1 MSTFAVTIFISM
13 KHKILTLL
21 LTLFSISFISAQ
33 EMSGIKGFIKD
44 AGNNDILSGVT
55 VFVESLNTGTSS
67 DVNGYYELS
76 LPEGSYSVKFSFI
89 GYITETRHINVS
101 NSVKNLNVNLKA
113 DNKILDE
120 VVISSKRKDANV
132 RELKMSVQTIDMVRI
147 KKIPALMGEVDVIKS
162 IQLLPGVHAASEG
175 SSGFSVRGGSPDQ
188 NLILLD
194 DVPVYNASHFL
205 GFFSVFNNDVVKDA
219 TLYKGDI
226 PAMYDSRLSSVLDI
240 KTLDEIPYKFNMQ
253 GGIGILT
260 SRLTLNM
267 PFNKGRSAILLGGRI
282 TYGGILA
289 CNMIKSLKGNSMY
302 FYDFNAKIMHTLN
315 DKNRIFVS
323 TYLGDDIMAMENMMS
338 MTYGNKNVTT
348 RWNHIFNDELTSNL
362 SVFYTNYRYN
372 IGIDMNPYDFDIT
385 AGIEDVSAKYDFT
398 YLINE
403 NITSRFGASATFH
416 QYGQGKLE
424 DRTGAIAAFMGV
436 DPADEVI
443 RKALEYSLY
452 FTNDHKLGSL
462 FSIRYGLRLSMF
474 QNIGKETLYL
484 FDNNHECYDQIDYA
498 SGEIFNTEV
507 NLDPR
512 LAAMYQINEFSS
524 IKASYLRTVQYA
536 QVATNATGGIPFDLW
551 FPSSPN
557 IKPQKCDQFAIGYFR
572 NFLNNEIETSVEL
585 FYKKIHN
592 VIDFVDDA
600 FFIGNVYVDGEVRSG
615 KGRSYGAEFLA
626 RKNFGKFSGWISYT
640 YSRSLR
646 TVNEINFGKEYVS
659 PYDRPHNI
667 SIVLN
672 YSFNRRFEVSAS
684 WIYNTGQPV
693 TYPYGKYT
701 VDGITYSI
709 YNGKRNKSRYPDYHR
724 LDLSATLKCKDRH
737 ENWKGEWNF
746 SVYNAYARKNAWA
759 VMFVPDENNS
769 LKTEMVYLFSVI
781 PSVSYNFK
789 F

>member
-1 MSTFAVTIFISM
+1 M
-13 KHKILTLL
+13 KNRILTLL
-21 LTLFSISFISAQ
+21 FLITSSLVFAQ
-33 EMSGIKGFIKD
+33 QNAGLKGIVKD
-44 AGNNDILSGVT
+44 AGSKETLTGVT
-55 VFVESLNTGTSS
+55 VFVESLKKGTST
-67 DVNGYYELS
+67 DIDGHYELS
-76 LPEGSYSVKFSFI
+76 LPEGSYDISFSFV
-89 GYITETRHINVS
+89 GYITETRHVNIH
-101 NSVKNLNVNLKA
+101 NSVKTLDINLKV
-113 DNKILDE
+113 DNKMLDE
-120 VVISSKRKDANV
+120 VVISSQRKDANV

-205 GFFSVFNNDVVKDA
+205 GFFSVFNNDVIKDA

-240 KTLDEIPYKFNMQ
+240 KTIDEIPYKFNMQ

-260 SRLTLNM
+260 SRLTLGM
-267 PFNKGRSAILLGGRI
+267 PFNKGRSAALIGGRI

-289 CNMIKSLKGNSMY
+289 CNIFEKLKGNSMY
-302 FYDFNAKIMHTLN
+302 FYDFNAKIMHTFN
-315 DKNRIFVS
+315 DKNRLFIS
-323 TYLGDDIMAMENMMS
+323 TYLGDDIMGMDKMMS
-338 MTYGNKNVTT
+338 MKYGNKNVTT
-348 RWNHIFNDELTSNL
+348 RWNHIFSDRLTSNL
-362 SVFYTNYRYN
+362 SVFYTKYRYQ
-372 IGIDMNPYDFDIT
+372 IGVQMEPYDFSIT
-385 AGIEDVSAKYDFT
+385 AGIEDVAAKYDFT
-398 YLINE
+398 FMMND

-416 QYGQGKLE
+416 QYGQGKL
-424 DRTGAIAAFMGV
+424 DDKTGAIGAFMGV
-436 DPADEVI
+436 DPANEVV

-452 FTNDHKLGSL
+452 FTNDHKLGPL

-474 QNIGKETLYL
+474 QNVGAETLYL
-484 FDNNHECYDQIDYA
+484 FNDNYECYDQVDYDK
-498 SGEIFNTEV
+498 GEIFNTEI
-507 NLDPR
+507 NLEPR
-512 LAAMYQINEFSS
+512 VAAMYQINEFSS

-572 NFLNNEIETSVEL
+572 NFMNNNIETSVEL
-585 FYKKIHN
+585 FYKNIHN

-600 FFIGNVYVDGEVRSG
+600 FFIGNIYVDGEVRVG
-615 KGRSYGAEFLA
+615 KGRSYGAEFLV
-626 RKNFGKFSGWISYT
+626 RKNFGNFTGWISYT

-646 TVNEINFGKEYVS
+646 TVKEINFGEEYVS

-672 YSFNRRFEVSAS
+672 YAFNNRFDVSAS
-684 WIYNTGQPV
+684 WVYNTGQPV

-701 VDGITYSI
+701 VDGVTYSI
-709 YNGKRNKSRYPDYHR
+709 YNGERNKSRYPDYHR
-724 LDLSATLKCKDRH
+724 LDLSATIKCKERK
-737 ENWKGEWNF
+737 NWQGEWNF
-746 SVYNAYARKNAWA
+746 SVYNAYARKNVWA
-759 VMFVPDENNS
+759 VLFTTGEDNS
-769 LKTEMVYLFSVI
+769 IQAQQVSLFSII

>member
-1 MSTFAVTIFISM
+1 M
-13 KHKILTLL
+13 KNKILALL
-21 LTLFSISFISAQ
+21 FLIFSSVFIFAQ
-33 EMSGIKGFIKD
+33 NISGIKGVIKD
-44 AGNNDILSGVT
+44 ANNHDVLSGVT
-55 VFVESLNTGTSS
+55 VFVESLCIGTSS
-67 DVNGYYELS
+67 DENGFYELS
-76 LPEGSYSVKFSFI
+76 LPEGHYNIKFSFV
-89 GYITETRHINVS
+89 GYITETKNIHIT
-101 NSVKNLNVNLKA
+101 NSIKTLNINLKV
-113 DNKILDE
+113 DNKMLDE
-120 VVISSKRKDANV
+120 VVISSQRKDANV

-205 GFFSVFNNDVVKDA
+205 GFFSVFNNDVIKDA

-226 PAMYDSRLSSVLDI
+226 PAIYDSRLSSVLDI
-240 KTLDEIPYKFNMQ
+240 RTLDDIPYKLDMQ

-282 TYGGILA
+282 TYGGVLA
-289 CNMIKSLKGNSMY
+289 CNLIKSLRGNSMY

-315 DKNRIFVS
+315 EKNRLFIS
-323 TYLGDDIMAMENMMS
+323 TYLGDDILGMDSLMS
-338 MTYGNKNVTT
+338 MTYGNKNVTA

-362 SVFYTNYRYN
+362 SVFYTNYRYK
-372 IGIDMNPYDFDIT
+372 IGVSMDPYDFSIT
-385 AGIEDVSAKYDFT
+385 AGIEDISAKYDFT
-398 YLINE
+398 YLMNE

-416 QYGQGKLE
+416 QYGQGKL
-424 DRTGAIAAFMGV
+424 DDKTGVIGMYMGV
-436 DPADEVI
+436 DPSNEVV

-452 FTNDHKLGSL
+452 FSNDHKLGPL

-484 FDNNHECYDQIDYA
+484 FDDNYECYGQTDYT

-507 NLDPR
+507 NLEPR
-512 LAAMYQINEFSS
+512 IAAMYQIDEFSS

-572 NFLNNEIETSVEL
+572 NFMNDEIETSVEL
-585 FYKKIHN
+585 FYKNIHN
-592 VIDFVDDA
+592 VIDFADDA
-600 FFIGNVYVDGEVRSG
+600 FFIGNVYVDGEVRAG
-615 KGRSYGAEFLA
+615 KGRAYGAEFLA
-626 RKNFGKFSGWISYT
+626 RKNFGKLSGWISYT
-640 YSRSLR
+640 YSRSKR
-646 TVNEINFGKEYVS
+646 TVKDINFGEEYVS

-667 SIVLN
+667 SVVLN
-672 YSFNRRFEVSAS
+672 YEVGKRLDFSAT
-684 WIYNTGQPV
+684 WVYNTGQPV

-701 VDGITYSI
+701 VDGVTYSI
-709 YNGKRNKSRYPDYHR
+709 YNGERNKSRYPDYHR
-724 LDLSATLKCKDRH
+724 LDLSATWKCKERH
-737 ENWKGEWNF
+737 KNWKGEWNL
-746 SVYNAYARKNAWA
+746 SVYNAYGRKNTWA
-759 VMFVPDENNS
+759 VIFLPDGENNIQTQQIS
-769 LKTEMVYLFSVI
+769 LFSFI
-781 PSVSYNFK
+781 PSISYNFK